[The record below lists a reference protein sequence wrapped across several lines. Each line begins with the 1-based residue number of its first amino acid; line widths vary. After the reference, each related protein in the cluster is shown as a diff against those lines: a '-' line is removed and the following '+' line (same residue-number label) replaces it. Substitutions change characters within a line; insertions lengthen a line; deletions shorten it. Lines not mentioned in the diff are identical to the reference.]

1 MDALRRGSLRPDAE
15 TRSGATKGTRLSGP
29 PSGEGTRALSNTDLV
44 DALCNVSIPLREA
57 RRVHL
62 AFYGILIPHLFMAD
76 VLKRVGQCLGA
87 GRIEAAATH
96 GAELA
101 GILVALER
109 GMAEGERETRNVIAI
124 SFTRDSE
131 LEMFFDEL
139 RPLMG
144 PRLRGQLQ
152 GR

>member
-1 MDALRRGSLRPDAE
+1 M
-15 TRSGATKGTRLSGP
+15 T
-29 PSGEGTRALSNTDLV
+29 NTELV
-44 DALCNVSIPLREA
+44 EALCNVSLPLREA

-62 AFYGILIPHLFMAD
+62 LSYGILIPHVFMAE
-76 VLKRVGQCLGA
+76 VLKRIGQCLGA
-87 GRIEAAATH
+87 GRMHAAATH
-96 GAELA
+96 EQEMQ
-101 GILVALER
+101 GILATLER

-144 PRLRGQLQ
+144 PRTRAQLQ